1 MKKLLFLSIILAT
14 AVSCSSIKVTSDFD
28 STANFAA
35 YKTFSFTDE
44 ALNIQLD
51 DLNKNRLLNAVST
64 ELAAKGF
71 SKVETNPDVLID
83 VVLKGEQKQTA
94 TATTSGYGGYGGYG
108 GYYGSGY
115 RYGYGGGFSTTQIN
129 YETYVDGTL
138 FVDMIDAA
146 KQQLVWQGRGTKTIN
161 PDASQKQ
168 REENISYA
176 VKQIFLQ
183 YPPKL

>member
-1 MKKLLFLSIILAT
+1 MKKLLFLSIILIT

-35 YKTFSFTDE
+35 YKTFAFTDQ

-51 DLNKNRLLNAVST
+51 DLNKNRILKAVEA
-64 ELAAKGF
+64 ELGLKGF
-71 SKVETNPDVLID
+71 TKSETNPDVLID

-94 TATTSGYGGYGGYG
+94 TATTSGYGGYYG
-108 GYYGSGY
+108 AGY
-115 RYGYGGGFSTTQIN
+115 RYGYGGGFSTTSIN

-138 FVDMIDAA
+138 FIDMIDAS
-146 KQQLVWQGRGTKTIN
+146 KNQLVWQGRGTKTLN

-168 REENISYA
+168 REENINYS
-176 VKQIFLQ
+176 VKQIFMQ
-183 YPPKL
+183 YPPKF

>member
-14 AVSCSSIKVTSDFD
+14 AVSCSSVKVTSDFD
-28 STANFAA
+28 TTANFAS
-35 YKTFSFTDE
+35 YKTYAFTDE

-51 DLNKNRLLNAVST
+51 DLNKTRLLNAIST

-71 SKVETNPDVLID
+71 TKAETNPNVLID

-94 TATTSGYGGYGGYG
+94 TATTSGYGGYYG
-108 GYYGSGY
+108 AGY

-129 YETYVDGTL
+129 YDAYVDGTL
-138 FVDMIDAA
+138 FVDMIDAS
-146 KQQLVWQGRGTKTIN
+146 KNQLVWQGRGTKILD
-161 PDASQKQ
+161 PDANQQK
-168 REENISYA
+168 REENINYA
-176 VKQIFLQ
+176 VKQIFMQ